1 MRSFRLRVVSLSTW
15 SCKKQREARP
25 TTGAA
30 AVELLHPSCHRIVLP
45 VITMGS
51 AWPVTIE
58 ERGQSIPLAAK
69 ETIKQ
74 IP

>member
-1 MRSFRLRVVSLSTW
+1 
-15 SCKKQREARP
+15 
-25 TTGAA
+25 
-30 AVELLHPSCHRIVLP
+30 VELLHPSFHRIVLL

-58 ERGQSIPLAAK
+58 EHGQSIPLAAK